1 MTRMNIVIKAF
12 LAVFF
17 ISNAVAAQTTQL
29 APVTKKIRTIIVD
42 AGHGGKDFGAH
53 GGYEGGLNSYEKNI
67 TLAISNK
74 LVAELK
80 KQLPDVKIVPTRT
93 TDIYQSP
100 PEKATIANENKGD
113 LFLCIHAD
121 AVKLQT
127 GRRQIGSHK
136 ETRYHIKKTGR
147 GRKRK
152 TISTPYTVTVPT
164 YEYYKIGS
172 KRTGTS
178 IWLFAA
184 HKTSEKLKAVMNNED
199 LEIESGSDSVYND
212 ISFDTPEGRI
222 RAKIYA
228 DRYQKKSIK
237 LATMVD
243 EEIDKTNRAALG
255 LNQRQKGIWVL
266 QATNMPAILI
276 ETGFITNYDDERYL
290 NSEKG
295 QQELAEC
302 IARAVKKYKEDI
314 DHTAAAAAAPLANSK
329 DEGAADYAVAEKP
342 EKYTERAKNI
352 LKRID
357 LKQPN
362 FKVELY
368 DDGDVDGDI
377 VSVYYNGKAVLTNK
391 MLTDKPITLNLSADP
406 DKTENELLVYAENEG
421 SIPPNTALMVVTEG
435 TSRTEVR
442 IASDAKKNG
451 VVLFTKK

>member
-1 MTRMNIVIKAF
+1 MFKKNFVIKVL
-12 LAVFF
+12 LATLFF
-17 ISNAVAAQTTQL
+17 SPAVHAQT
-29 APVTKKIRTIIVD
+29 PKKIKTIIVD

-67 TLAISNK
+67 TLDISNK
-74 LVAELK
+74 LVAELR

-100 PEKATIANENKGD
+100 PEKADIANENKGD
-113 LFLCIHAD
+113 LFVCIHAD
-121 AVKLQT
+121 AVNLQT
-127 GRRQIGSHK
+127 GRRQIGSHH
-136 ETRYHIKKTGR
+136 ETRYHVKYTGK
-147 GRKRK
+147 GRKK
-152 TISTPYTVTVPT
+152 KKISTAYTVTVPT

-172 KRTGTS
+172 KRSGTS

-199 LEIESGSDSVYND
+199 LQIESGSDSVYNAID
-212 ISFDTPEGRI
+212 FDTPEGRI

-243 EEIDKTNRAALG
+243 EEVDKTDRAALG

-276 ETGFITNYDDERYL
+276 ETGFITNYEDERYL
-290 NSEKG
+290 NSAKG

-302 IARAVKKYKEDI
+302 ITSAIKRYKDDI
-314 DHTAAAAAAPLANSK
+314 DHTAATAATLQKIPETSLA
-329 DEGAADYAVAEKP
+329 V
-342 EKYTERAKNI
+342 EKYAERSKNI

-357 LKQPN
+357 LQQAN
-362 FKVELY
+362 FKVDLY
-368 DDGDVDGDI
+368 DDGDIDGDI
-377 VSVYYNGKAVLTNK
+377 VSVFYNGKAVLSNK
-391 MLTDKPITLNLSADP
+391 SLTEKPVSFNLVADP
-406 DKTENELLVYAENEG
+406 NKTENELLIYAENEG
-421 SIPPNTALMVVTEG
+421 NIPPNTALMIVTEG
-435 TSRTEVR
+435 NTRTEVR
-442 IASDAKKNG
+442 ITSDAKKNG